1 MTERDEG
8 MAKRVGRGK
17 HLTMLG
23 RRFPAADCGLRAISA
38 EQETALE
45 LHGEE
50 EAAGATEAA
59 AAAAGD
65 ELGTTAVE
73 GAAEMAEGRT
83 EAEVGEGRSPPLL
96 AAAIAAAPWWIR
108 PE

>member
-50 EAAGATEAA
+50 EAAGATEAE
-59 AAAAGD
+59 AAGD
-65 ELGTTAVE
+65 ELGTAVE
-73 GAAEMAEGRT
+73 GAAEMAAGRT